1 MYDYGVYIL
10 VDESYNEEVFLPYM
24 DKPIKGRLLYIGR
37 GVIDINNLELS
48 RALNHNGDMM
58 VSALS
63 NTTCIYMFG
72 CGMTYDESCALEA
85 C

>member
-10 VDESYNEEVFLPYM
+10 VDESYDEEIFLPYM

-63 NTTCIYMFG
+63 LSLSAAAIIMIERINRIDF
-72 CGMTYDESCALEA
+72 
-85 C
+85 